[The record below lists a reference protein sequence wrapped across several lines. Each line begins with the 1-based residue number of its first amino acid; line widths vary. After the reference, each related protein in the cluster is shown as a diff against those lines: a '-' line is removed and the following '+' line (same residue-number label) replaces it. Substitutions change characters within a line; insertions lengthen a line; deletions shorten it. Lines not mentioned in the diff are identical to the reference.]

1 MGKKLDMVLGGVELL
16 VALGVSTLV
25 GGAIVLVKPSK
36 LGAVKKIAVGLAG
49 TAISCMAADGV
60 TDYVDKQVR
69 STVAQIQESFRKSLK
84 KPESEETEEDEAAE

>member
-1 MGKKLDMVLGGVELL
+1 MEKKLDAVLGGVELL

-25 GGAIVLVKPSK
+25 GGALVLVKPSK

-49 TAISCMAADGV
+49 TAISCMAVDGV

-69 STVAQIQESFRKSLK
+69 STVTQVKEIFK
-84 KPESEETEEDEAAE
+84 KKEPETEETVKEEEAE